1 MKEIIYRCDRCG
13 KTITDNLYGVYIE
26 KMDRKNK
33 ELRVEDNPFPY
44 PEDADLDFC
53 VDCAKVIHD
62 YLRKPPK
69 AVIPAPAA
77 VMEIPVPAAE
87 VMEELPYDGC
97 QELAEY
103 AELTGKEQPAEQSRK
118 RRPMKLDADLIMRR
132 VEEGVSPPDIAKE
145 LGANL
150 QSVRNLINRRK
161 KSAVSVY
168 GETGLEGKLQEL
180 AQEAKNLDKPMPKPE
195 KKKWYDPEKVVV
207 ERSDDGRRTIV
218 SKRKPTP
225 SNGEP
230 IKVSAKNC
238 MTCSFVSQGGYCD
251 YLTATGEERKDKPGM
266 CTHRVLR

>member
-1 MKEIIYRCDRCG
+1 MSKEIIYLCDRCG
-13 KTITDNLYGVYIE
+13 KTITDKLYGVYIDE
-26 KMDRKNK
+26 LNRENKNIR
-33 ELRVEDNPFPY
+33 EVAYLY

-53 VDCAKVIHD
+53 ADCAKAIHE

-69 AVIPAPAA
+69 AVLPAPAV

-87 VMEELPYDGC
+87 AMEELPYDGC

-103 AELTGKEQPAEQSRK
+103 AELTGKEQPARQIHSK
-118 RRPMKLDADLIMRR
+118 HMKLDADLIMKR
-132 VEEGVSPPDIAKE
+132 VSEGVSPPDIAKE

-168 GETGLEGKLQEL
+168 GETCLEGKLQEL
-180 AQEAKNLDKPMPKPE
+180 EQEAKNLDKPMPKPE

-207 ERSDDGRRTIV
+207 EKSDDGRKTIIA
-218 SKRKPTP
+218 KRKSTP
-225 SNGEP
+225 ANGEP
-230 IKVSAKNC
+230 IKICAKNC

>member
-1 MKEIIYRCDRCG
+1 MSKEIIYRCDRCG
-13 KTITDNLYGVYIE
+13 KTITDKLYGVYIDE
-26 KMDRKNK
+26 LNRENKNIR
-33 ELRVEDNPFPY
+33 EVAYLY

-53 VDCAKVIHD
+53 ADCADDIHD

-69 AVIPAPAA
+69 ATPAT
-77 VMEIPVPAAE
+77 EPVPE

-118 RRPMKLDADLIMRR
+118 RRPMKLDADLIMKR

-145 LGANL
+145 LGANV
-150 QSVRNLINRRK
+150 QSVRNLINRK
-161 KSAVSVY
+161 KRSDTSVY
-168 GETGLEGKLQEL
+168 GETGLEGKLQQLE
-180 AQEAKNLDKPMPKPE
+180 QETKNLDKPMPKPE

-207 ERSDDGRRTIV
+207 EKSDNGRKTIIA
-218 SKRKPTP
+218 KQKPTP
-225 SNGEP
+225 ANGEP
-230 IKVSAKNC
+230 IKICVKNC